1 MAADPLLQL
10 KVVSAI
16 FSFIAFLATI
26 ARLYLRRAKFWWDD
40 ACAFLATI
48 FLFVQVASVFMHLP
62 NPHVLPRTSRI
73 AAYYIMAITFYLVIW
88 TARLSILYSI
98 IRIDPS
104 PRIRRILHRVAIVF
118 IVVLLVM
125 CAQLFWVCEPMATWK
140 GAPSPQC
147 PLTKQVAI
155 CQLVTDILAD
165 MLLIA
170 TPLRLLQQL
179 SAQDGTRRRL
189 MVIFSTSIVT
199 TIVSLVHAAFILTG
213 GGVRVVVAAIIE
225 DTFSLIVCNVPVVV
239 TFLLRHVF
247 VFGEVEARCVAGDD
261 NPMSTFVCRKDAT
274 SGITT
279 VGFGRSG
286 VTVSRTVETD
296 TVRDVTMIN
305 LWEMSTSTSEVSKDV
320 ERKGIVPVGS
330 SMKN

>member
-1 MAADPLLQL
+1 M
-10 KVVSAI
+10 
-16 FSFIAFLATI
+16 
-26 ARLYLRRAKFWWDD
+26 
-40 ACAFLATI
+40 
-48 FLFVQVASVFMHLP
+48 
-62 NPHVLPRTSRI
+62 
-73 AAYYIMAITFYLVIW
+73 
-88 TARLSILYSI
+88 
-98 IRIDPS
+98 
-104 PRIRRILHRVAIVF
+104 
-118 IVVLLVM
+118 
-125 CAQLFWVCEPMATWK
+125 
-140 GAPSPQC
+140 
-147 PLTKQVAI
+147 
-155 CQLVTDILAD
+155 
-165 MLLIA
+165 
-170 TPLRLLQQL
+170 
-179 SAQDGTRRRL
+179 
-189 MVIFSTSIVT
+189 
-199 TIVSLVHAAFILTG
+199 
-213 GGVRVVVAAIIE
+213 VAAIIE

-247 VFGEVEARCVAGDD
+247 VFGEVEARRVAGDD